1 MKKYFWL
8 AFFAILI
15 LSFAIRI
22 IPPQN
27 HNFFF
32 TMDQADDGVWTRE
45 FFERGQI
52 LWHGSRTNIPGV
64 YAGPIWYYFISIGY
78 ILFRGDPF
86 GAVFMV
92 IVLNVF
98 LTGLLMLVLRKKVGI
113 GTSLLV
119 GLVLQFFWWFY
130 DTSRWAFNPFPMV
143 ATSLATVLLLVA
155 FLEGKK
161 KAYILAAIPV
171 FLGFNFEVAGTVA
184 LFIFYVLVGVWGLLH
199 KKLSLRLLL
208 PAFAV
213 SGFFCLVLFYQLL
226 IVHFVAKLPGQPT
239 GYFSGT
245 NFIFLA
251 GKFAE
256 IFTYPLIPYH
266 FWASLLLLVLIAVLF
281 TKSRPKNKFIWY

>member
-52 LWHGSRTNIPGV
+52 PWHGSRTNIPGV

-119 GLVLQFFWWFY
+119 GLVLQFFWWVF
-130 DTSRWAFNPFPMV
+130 DNFRLVFNPF
-143 ATSLATVLLLVA
+143 S
-155 FLEGKK
+155 
-161 KAYILAAIPV
+161 IV
-171 FLGFNFEVAGTVA
+171 F
-184 LFIFYVLVGVWGLLH
+184 
-199 KKLSLRLLL
+199 S
-208 PAFAV
+208 
-213 SGFFCLVLFYQLL
+213 SFFS
-226 IVHFVAKLPGQPT
+226 I
-239 GYFSGT
+239 
-245 NFIFLA
+245 
-251 GKFAE
+251 
-256 IFTYPLIPYH
+256 
-266 FWASLLLLVLIAVLF
+266 
-281 TKSRPKNKFIWY
+281 